1 MLVRTCLLRAAAAA
15 KLPALDLKLST
26 VDKNGTV
33 TAGDINAPEWKG
45 LNASYP
51 WSFEMKPGQRIE
63 FMGTT
68 LAKEGEVV
76 PIVPNTPEGR
86 AALSEVVKIYGPTVL
101 PLYQSGVPFK
111 AHHPRLMKYFGRFT
125 WLQQMLL
132 SLALSTVGMTAC
144 YLVVG
149 SLGPTTLSHPRDTPE
164 VRAAQAEKEERL
176 QLQPLGHF
184 LLAGPDIPIKKVSL
198 SVLEEFADA
207 ANISVDTV
215 VSTVPLAAV
224 QVRED

>member
-1 MLVRTCLLRAAAAA
+1 MLRAAAR
-15 KLPALDLKLST
+15 LPALDIQLST
-26 VDKNGTV
+26 VDKDGKVTV
-33 TAGDINAPEWKG
+33 SDINSPEWKG
-45 LNASYP
+45 LDTSFP
-51 WSFEMKPGQRIE
+51 WSFEMKPGQRMN

-86 AALSEVVKIYGPTVL
+86 KALSEVVKVYGTTVL
-101 PLYQSGVPFK
+101 PMYQSGIPFEV
-111 AHHPRLMKYFGRFT
+111 HHPRLMKYLGRFT
-125 WLQQMLL
+125 WIQQMLIG
-132 SLALSTVGMTAC
+132 LASSTIGMAAC
-144 YLVVG
+144 FLIIG
-149 SLGPTTLSHPRDTPE
+149 SLGPTTLEHPRDTPE

-176 QLQPLGHF
+176 QMQPLGHF

-207 ANISVDTV
+207 ANIPVDTV

-224 QVRED
+224 QVRD